1 MATCGGEGLT
11 AQFLSLMR
19 LPSLECSCLDM
30 GLVPAIC
37 RSGQRLAHGASGGL
51 CLCKAR
57 GSPLVAPAPPRP
69 WCSHVPAQQE
79 SERLSARR
87 EPGKGGDPGLLEGG
101 GSVSSEPRPTAFRH
115 KASGVRMEPLQR
127 PGLQSLAAPPA
138 SGEGSEEALTRPP
151 LRPLPCV
158 GYPTLPQLL
167 ETLLEILQT
176 DRPGAWQGPR
186 GSQFSC
192 SVLLLVR
199 KLLRLGI
206 PAPRWCPGHHQFCAW
221 PSALRGHVADA
232 QSARRGGQGACVGKV
247 L

>member
-69 WCSHVPAQQE
+69 WCSHVPAKQE
-79 SERLSARR
+79 SERWSARR

-115 KASGVRMEPLQR
+115 KASGVWMEPLQR
-127 PGLQSLAAPPA
+127 PGLQSLAAPP
-138 SGEGSEEALTRPP
+138 PP
-151 LRPLPCV
+151 LERFCGGADPPASAATPLRRLPHPPPAV
-158 GYPTLPQLL
+158 G
-167 ETLLEILQT
+167 
-176 DRPGAWQGPR
+176 DA
-186 GSQFSC
+186 
-192 SVLLLVR
+192 
-199 KLLRLGI
+199 LGN
-206 PAPRWCPGHHQFCAW
+206 
-221 PSALRGHVADA
+221 PSN
-232 QSARRGGQGACVGKV
+232 
-247 L
+247 